1 MANSSLLKA
10 KFSFITNGGK
20 FITMGIDTKKV
31 QYSNI
36 SLLPGGYDSI
46 RNQYTYAPGNQFQTQ
61 S

>member
-1 MANSSLLKA
+1 MANNSLLKA

-36 SLLPGGYDSI
+36 SLLPGGGTKPFTNNYRNSI
-46 RNQYTYAPGNQFQTQ
+46 
-61 S
+61 